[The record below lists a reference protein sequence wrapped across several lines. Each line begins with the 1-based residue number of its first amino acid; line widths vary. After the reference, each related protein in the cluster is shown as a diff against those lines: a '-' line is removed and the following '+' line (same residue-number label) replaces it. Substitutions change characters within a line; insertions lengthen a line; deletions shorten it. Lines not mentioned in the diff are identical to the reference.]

1 MPRKKPAQSSATKK
15 ASAKDFINI
24 DVFFGAYAS
33 SPSGMIEP
41 QGIEKLCSDLE
52 VATDDVRILI
62 LAWKMKAAKQ
72 GYFTLEEWRRGLQPL
87 VADTI
92 LKLKS
97 SLPELQLEVR
107 MPSNFADFHA
117 YAFSYNL
124 TDNEKQRYI
133 DIGTICVLLPLVLG
147 PYFPLQVNALV
158 EYLQAQTEY
167 KTISMDQWMS
177 IYRFCSQELEKRKK
191 TDEEKARETEANG
204 AKKKID
210 SNPEFLKVKER
221 LEAREE
227 TVKEIIVEAKKQ
239 EGDKTSKNP
248 DANAD
253 SPQPQANKP
262 EQPKN

>member
-1 MPRKKPAQSSATKK
+1 MPRKKSAQSSSGIRQRITKPRKKAAQPSGNARRRSSAPKK
-15 ASAKDFINI
+15 ASAKDFVNI

-33 SPSGMIEP
+33 SPSGMIE
-41 QGIEKLCSDLE
+41 
-52 VATDDVRILI
+52 
-62 LAWKMKAAKQ
+62 KMKAAKQ

-87 VADTI
+87 GADTI

-97 SLPELQLEVR
+97 SLPGLQLEVR

-177 IYRFCSQELEKRKK
+177 IYRFCTQITFPDLNGYDPADAWPLLLDNFVEWM
-191 TDEEKARETEANG
+191 KAREWRRARINE
-204 AKKKID
+204 
-210 SNPEFLKVKER
+210 
-221 LEAREE
+221 REE
-227 TVKEIIVEAKKQ
+227 ALP
-239 EGDKTSKNP
+239 S
-248 DANAD
+248 D
-253 SPQPQANKP
+253 SSS
-262 EQPKN
+262 

>member
-1 MPRKKPAQSSATKK
+1 MPRKKSAQSSSGIRQRITKPRKQAAQPSGGNARRRSSATKK

-33 SPSGMIEP
+33 SPSDMIEP

-52 VATDDVRILI
+52 VATDDVRILM

-87 VADTI
+87 GADTI

-97 SLPELQLEVR
+97 SLPGLQLEIR

-177 IYRFCSQELEKRKK
+177 IYRFCSQITFPDLNGYDPADAWPLLLDNFVEWM
-191 TDEEKARETEANG
+191 KAKG
-204 AKKKID
+204 MAKD
-210 SNPEFLKVKER
+210 SN
-221 LEAREE
+221 
-227 TVKEIIVEAKKQ
+227 Q
-239 EGDKTSKNP
+239 
-248 DANAD
+248 
-253 SPQPQANKP
+253 
-262 EQPKN
+262 